1 MVNYLFYYFFQ
12 QSYNLKTDCTCH
24 LGNETLGCLARNDI
38 VCPEI
43 DSFDVR
49 IECGLLF
56 CTCFDREPET
66 FHCLDTNDCP
76 IRRSTTRTP
85 MTTSTTTTPM
95 TTSTTTTPMTTS
107 TTTTPMTTSNTSPPM
122 TTSTT
127 VSSTTTPEDDCTYAN
142 E

>member
-1 MVNYLFYYFFQ
+1 MIIVLFFK
-12 QSYNLKTDCTCH
+12 QSCNRKTDCSCQ
-24 LGNETLGCLARNDI
+24 LGNETLGCLARDDI

-43 DSFDVR
+43 DSFDVG

-76 IRRSTTRTP
+76 MTTSATRTP
-85 MTTSTTTTPM
+85 MTTSN
-95 TTSTTTTPMTTS
+95 TTS
-107 TTTTPMTTSNTSPPM
+107 PM

-127 VSSTTTPEDDCTYAN
+127 VTSTTTPEDDCPYEN